1 MNQFA
6 ILFDG
11 RVTTGGPDSNSL
23 TQNLESL
30 REIPCRQT
38 VTNVGTATCSC
49 GFLLHSAAVIA
60 RIPKYAPVAQMDRAL
75 VSETKGRTFESS
87 RAYFR
92 AATSGSFSCP

>member
-30 REIPCRQT
+30 REIPRWQT
-38 VTNVGTATCSC
+38 VTNVGTAAALKGIALPSC
-49 GFLLHSAAVIA
+49 RRLS
-60 RIPKYAPVAQMDRAL
+60 
-75 VSETKGRTFESS
+75 
-87 RAYFR
+87 
-92 AATSGSFSCP
+92 